1 MVWKGASWAKDVVR
15 LVEERKVCLA
25 NFTSWVRSQILRWWG
40 KVYCWITLKLF
51 QSSAWQEI
59 SSMIFSSKSIL
70 AKGSMNGSRPIAL
83 SQAPNLW
90 FRMGRPRITLCVKKR
105 HDDGKQHANAK
116 HRFHSR
122 MAIGERYCSQW
133 LHKIQHPF
141 RISTFPGL
149 NEYESYHKSRLK

>member
-1 MVWKGASWAKDVVR
+1 MEKTICTSIASLMLHLISTESNFCADVAKYTI
-15 LVEERKVCLA
+15 
-25 NFTSWVRSQILRWWG
+25 N
-40 KVYCWITLKLF
+40 CWRTLKLF
-51 QSSAWQEI
+51 QSSAWQDI
-59 SSMIFSSKSIL
+59 SSMISLSKFIL
-70 AKGSMNGSRPIAL
+70 AEGSMNGSRPIAL

>member
-1 MVWKGASWAKDVVR
+1 M
-15 LVEERKVCLA
+15 
-25 NFTSWVRSQILRWWG
+25 
-40 KVYCWITLKLF
+40 
-51 QSSAWQEI
+51 I
-59 SSMIFSSKSIL
+59 SLSKFIL
-70 AKGSMNGSRPIAL
+70 AEGSMNGSRPIAL

-133 LHKIQHPF
+133 LQKPTSF
-141 RISTFPGL
+141 SNFDVSRFERIWKLSQKQIEITVRQGRQNVPT
-149 NEYESYHKSRLK
+149 NHWISIEI